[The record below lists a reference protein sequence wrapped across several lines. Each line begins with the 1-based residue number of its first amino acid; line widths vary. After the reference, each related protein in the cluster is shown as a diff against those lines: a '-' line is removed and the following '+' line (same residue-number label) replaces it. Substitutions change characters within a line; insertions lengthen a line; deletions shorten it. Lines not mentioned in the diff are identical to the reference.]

1 MTTEVFNWE
10 TAHLFGDALPSQH
23 KLRRQ
28 LFIDRQS
35 YNVPVYNELEYDQYD
50 TPAATYVVRR
60 DGQGVVRAV
69 NRLVPTAMPYMIK
82 DLWPD
87 VITKCPVPTSW
98 DVWESSRFGVDN
110 TLDPVTRDRYLGELL
125 CGIIEFGLARG
136 IHWYLAILTAPLI
149 KRSLI
154 ASGLDVE
161 ILGEAR
167 AIGNSPP
174 AAPIKVNVTRA
185 SLAEMYRRKGLT
197 GPVLSPVGQ
206 AEMMRG
212 LSGIAA

>member
-1 MTTEVFNWE
+1 MTVEIFNWE
-10 TAHLFGDALPSQH
+10 TAHLFGDALPGQH
-23 KLRRQ
+23 KLRRK

-60 DGQGVVRAV
+60 DDGGIVRAV
-69 NRLVPTAMPYMIK
+69 NRLIPTPMPYMIK
-82 DLWPD
+82 ELWPD
-87 VITKCPVPTSW
+87 VISECAVPEAW

-110 TLDPVTRDRYLGELL
+110 DLPPAVRDRYLGELL

-136 IHWYLAILTAPLI
+136 ISWYLAILTAPLV

-161 ILGEAR
+161 ILGPAR

-174 AAPIKVNVTRA
+174 ALPIRVNVTEE
-185 SLAEMYRRKGLT
+185 SVAEIRRRKGLT

-206 AEMMRG
+206 AEMMRR
-212 LSGIAA
+212 SAA